1 MLSGLCGFGVYCGI
15 GLVDAYSASCTGST
29 TVVLDY
35 TKIAEEPIAI
45 NPKCIYCFHFNGTSL
60 SDILDTNKW
69 IKSKL

>member
-15 GLVDAYSASCTGST
+15 GLVDAHSSSCTGST

-45 NPKCIYCFHFNGTSL
+45 NPKCI
-60 SDILDTNKW
+60 
-69 IKSKL
+69 